1 MCLGSHGSLLV
12 HIKTMLVFLL
22 WLNGN
27 GSISGALGC
36 RFDSW
41 PGRHSRL
48 RIWHR
53 HSCGIA
59 CKCSSDLIPGQGTPY
74 DTGRPKIEKKKK
86 AMSTSGMAKSRHSKM
101 LSGIPPPS
109 PYTHTHTHTRALTWT
124 HSLTYTFW
132 LNLYPSI
139 HLHIASILKYVFFH
153 TLVCLTSE
161 CDLQPNAC
169 HS

>member
-101 LSGIPPPS
+101 LSGIPPP
-109 PYTHTHTHTRALTWT
+109 PLTHTHTHTCS
-124 HSLTYTFW
+124 HMDSLSY
-132 LNLYPSI
+132 LYLLAQSLSI
-139 HLHIASILKYVFFH
+139 HPSSHFINSQVRIFSHISMSDIRM
-153 TLVCLTSE
+153 
-161 CDLQPNAC
+161 
-169 HS
+169 